1 MSVLN
6 MWNFNHGRALRS
18 WMQFSITLSNPL
30 IPYSH
35 DSGWISTSA
44 ISWNNNPHSRQA
56 AILPL
61 SNYDIQVCIS
71 FIIRGITRYSEPI
84 LTLQRAFWMRNP
96 HRNFSFMQCFRYRFS
111 HLLRLN
117 ALKYSSIAYPNL
129 FFLLCDF
136 DVHQTTPLILM
147 ASILHTEITQ
157 ISWTFFFHKRV
168 WKIFDH
174 FCVIEVFCKAIQSE
188 WIIIKI
194 IIHYKKPKLVWSAEW
209 YLFC

>member
-71 FIIRGITRYSEPI
+71 FYYPRHNKIFWANSD
-84 LTLQRAFWMRNP
+84 LTKGFLNEKSTAQ
-96 HRNFSFMQCFRYRFS
+96 HLFMQCFKRHFS
-111 HLLRLN
+111 LLRLPN
-117 ALKYSSIAYPNL
+117 VLKSKIFAYPNL
-129 FFLLCDF
+129 FFLLCNSAILSHLF
-136 DVHQTTPLILM
+136 LLGNRILIQR
-147 ASILHTEITQ
+147 T
-157 ISWTFFFHKRV
+157 
-168 WKIFDH
+168 
-174 FCVIEVFCKAIQSE
+174 
-188 WIIIKI
+188 
-194 IIHYKKPKLVWSAEW
+194 
-209 YLFC
+209 